1 MYSYFCLVFF
11 VFLYM
16 YIVLYVLNKFRDS
29 FFSLKVCKWGMKKK
43 GSEYFFEIVL
53 YSGEEFEM
61 WIESRVE

>member
-1 MYSYFCLVFF
+1 
-11 VFLYM
+11 M